1 MITGLDAEAAG
12 NQDDLDLE
20 WRLNGITWANTDGSD
35 DWTCTVTLTCQ
46 ADT

>member
-1 MITGLDAEAAG
+1 MRLLTLLAFLLAG
-12 NQDDLDLE
+12 CLLAFPAYA
-20 WRLNGITWANTDGSD
+20 ANTDGSD